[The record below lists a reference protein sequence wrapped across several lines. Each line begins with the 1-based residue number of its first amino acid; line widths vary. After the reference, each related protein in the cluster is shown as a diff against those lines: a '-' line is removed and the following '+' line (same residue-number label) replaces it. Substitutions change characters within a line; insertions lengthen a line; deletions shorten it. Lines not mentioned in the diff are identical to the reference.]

1 MSLDFQLHL
10 RASRWFETR
19 ADADADAAMD
29 ARRRIVRESSV
40 VTRDSAMG
48 VVDARGIVTDGCSW
62 FSFATAQSFGDVDAL
77 LMNYFTFRALKE
89 TLAQMQETDLS
100 PGKGEY
106 KWLYNFA
113 AAEYQN
119 RGDEFIQKLFKEGR
133 GDHAQRILAQRV
145 VLLKRW
151 TSYFNRGRGSDKCYE
166 KFESKNLE
174 LLREQL
180 FCTVNLSEDAL
191 ATKECDEPTLYRK
204 IIEDA
209 EQDESD
215 AA

>member
-19 ADADADAAMD
+19 ADADAAMD
-29 ARRRIVRESSV
+29 ARRRIARESSV
-40 VTRDSAMG
+40 VTKCSAMD
-48 VVDARGIVTDGCSW
+48 VVDARGIVTDGCSL
-62 FSFATAQSFGDVDAL
+62 FSFANAQSFGDVDAL

-209 EQDESD
+209 EQDESN

>member
-1 MSLDFQLHL
+1 MRAL
-10 RASRWFETR
+10 ASRMASAIPLTHAE
-19 ADADADAAMD
+19 D
-29 ARRRIVRESSV
+29 VSSKINSMV
-40 VTRDSAMG
+40 SNMIEV
-48 VVDARGIVTDGCSW
+48 
-62 FSFATAQSFGDVDAL
+62 
-77 LMNYFTFRALKE
+77 
-89 TLAQMQETDLS
+89 
-100 PGKGEY
+100 
-106 KWLYNFA
+106 
-113 AAEYQN
+113 
-119 RGDEFIQKLFKEGR
+119 
-133 GDHAQRILAQRV
+133 AQRV

-209 EQDESD
+209 EQDNSD